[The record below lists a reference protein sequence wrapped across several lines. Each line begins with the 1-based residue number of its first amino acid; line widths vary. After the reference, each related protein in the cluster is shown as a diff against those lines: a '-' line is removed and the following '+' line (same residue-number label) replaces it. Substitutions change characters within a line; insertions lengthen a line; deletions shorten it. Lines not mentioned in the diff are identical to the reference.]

1 MDASNLDIVA
11 NYLNNK
17 LGEEE
22 KNNFEKELISN
33 TSLKSDTDNLS
44 LVKQIAERS
53 RILNQAKLIHKREME
68 SLKKPSLKVIP
79 LVKIASFAAAASLVF
94 MIYLGNSDVKYIE
107 ISSVERGLGTQ
118 QSALQ
123 NFEQGIDLLKQNK
136 NDEALVEFNHVIDN
150 QNIEEYYRDASLW
163 YEVVALS
170 NMNEDLK
177 AKEMLKSIEG
187 DERFK
192 YKISFLDKLRIKFR
206 LL

>member
-1 MDASNLDIVA
+1 
-11 NYLNNK
+11 
-17 LGEEE
+17 
-22 KNNFEKELISN
+22 
-33 TSLKSDTDNLS
+33 
-44 LVKQIAERS
+44 
-53 RILNQAKLIHKREME
+53 
-68 SLKKPSLKVIP
+68 VIP

-107 ISSVERGLGTQ
+107 ISSVERGQGTQ
-118 QSALQ
+118 QSALK
-123 NFEQGIDLLKQNK
+123 NFEKGIDFLKQNK

>member
-53 RILNQAKLIHKREME
+53 RILNQAKVIHNREVE
-68 SLKKPSLKVIP
+68 SLKKPFLKVIP

-107 ISSVERGLGTQ
+107 ISSVERGQGTQ
-118 QSALQ
+118 QSALK
-123 NFEQGIDLLKQNK
+123 NFEKGIDFLKQNK